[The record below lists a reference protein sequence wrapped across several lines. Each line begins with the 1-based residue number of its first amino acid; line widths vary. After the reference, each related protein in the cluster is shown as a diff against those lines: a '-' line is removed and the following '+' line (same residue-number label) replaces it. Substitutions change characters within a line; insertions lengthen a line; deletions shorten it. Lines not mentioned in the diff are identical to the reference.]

1 MNVPIRRAPLFLLLA
16 VTGFV
21 GTMTGC
27 ARTSTTTLDGDTVEI
42 TVRVATICD
51 GADAERLA
59 RRHAAVETIRRGF
72 EDYIVVDSVG
82 GDYLADRAPLTA
94 RSTLYGDSS
103 TPILSGNAPLLARH
117 RVLTV
122 RMFQAGQGESSATV
136 SARAALG
143 DDWEAIVT
151 KGAPATCLGTGG

>member
-1 MNVPIRRAPLFLLLA
+1 MNMFIRRAPLLLLVA

-21 GTMTGC
+21 VTMTGC

-51 GADAERLA
+51 GTDAERLA
-59 RRHAAVETIRRGF
+59 HRHAAVETIRRGF

-82 GDYLADRAPLTA
+82 GDHLADHAPLTA
-94 RSTLYGDSS
+94 RSTLYGNSS
-103 TPILSGNAPLLARH
+103 TPILSGNAPLLAHH

-122 RMFQAGQGESSATV
+122 RMFPAGQGESSATV
-136 SARAALG
+136 SAHAVLG